1 MSQAAAS
8 AVFVEA
14 AQELFR
20 RLGDHSV
27 SRADVLLMHHMKTL
41 LLLRD
46 TESLQLALD
55 RLPALCTLPPGTY
68 RASGRCAASSGFAWE
83 NLTLHRSGQ
92 GSEVRCQNTQA
103 CRGGF
108 QRLCWR

>member
-1 MSQAAAS
+1 MSRAAAS
-8 AVFVEA
+8 AVSAEA
-14 AQELFR
+14 TQELFR

-46 TESLQLALD
+46 TESLRLALD

-68 RASGRCAASSGFAWE
+68 RASGRCAASGFAWE
-83 NLTLHRSGQ
+83 NLTLHWSGQ

-103 CRGGF
+103 CGGGF
-108 QRLCWR
+108 QHLCWS